1 MKFINSQT
9 DSLSSRN
16 SSEEIYDK
24 SGTLT
29 NEVDKAF
36 GKILNVDLG
45 DGKTQRKFFLRTYN
59 NIPLDPLGPESRRDI
74 WNRTELKVVSEKTFL
89 YYLMYL
95 KTKNGLYFTRTQR
108 SYING

>member
-1 MKFINSQT
+1 MKFINSQK

-16 SSEEIYDK
+16 SSEQMYDK
-24 SGTLT
+24 SGVLT
-29 NEVDKAF
+29 SESDKIF
-36 GKILNVDLG
+36 GKILSVDLG

-59 NIPLDPLGPESRRDI
+59 NIPLDPLGPESRREI
-74 WNRTELKVVSEKTFL
+74 WGRTELKAVSEQTFL